1 MQQLLDKGLSY
12 VPDKEKE
19 DISDLISDIDSW
31 GRRLKLKVHFDE
43 TNINQSDTQNE
54 SDTNCWKSKPPSK
67 IW

>member
-1 MQQLLDKGLSY
+1 MQKLLDKGLSY

-43 TNINQSDTQNE
+43 TNINQ
-54 SDTNCWKSKPPSK
+54 
-67 IW
+67 